1 VDAMLKSFAML
12 FVGLILTSC
21 ATLVSVSQ
29 TQIPAQRNKVITAEA
44 NKWIILLLSFD
55 NDYASEVSQKLA
67 NQCRGG
73 EVRGILT
80 KDENFNY
87 FLGFVMQRRIT
98 AEGYCLSRKG

>member
-1 VDAMLKSFAML
+1 MLKKLWTAIICFSM
-12 FVGLILTSC
+12 TSC

-29 TQIPAQRNKVITAEA
+29 TQIPAKRNNVITAEA
-44 NKWIILLLSFD
+44 NKWIFLLLSFD
-55 NDYASEVSQKLA
+55 NDYASEVSTKLA

-87 FLGFVMQRRIT
+87 FLGLVTQRRIT
-98 AEGYCLSRKG
+98 AKGYCLSSKG